1 MPPTRQP
8 PVDVDPDR
16 LTFDQEVELTIA
28 AAGLDE
34 PTAEFAVAL
43 RRGEVDGDLEEVRP

>member
-1 MPPTRQP
+1 MPDRSA

-16 LTFDQEVELTIA
+16 LSFDQEVELTIV

-43 RRGEVDGDLEEVRP
+43 RRGEVTGDLEVVR